1 MTADFYD
8 QLAPFYH
15 LLYPDWERAVEIQG
29 RALGALLRELGVAPG
44 AHVHDAAAGIGT
56 QTLVLLLQG
65 HALSASDISPGAIQ
79 RLRHE
84 LTRGRLAAHTT
95 VDDVRQLGSV
105 ETGSKDAVIACD
117 NRIPHLFGDADILQ
131 AFGQCRRSLRPGG
144 VVVFSVRDYA
154 TVERKSP
161 DVSPYGLRSDGDQRA
176 LAVQVWEWQG
186 DQYDL
191 RIYLTT
197 DDGSACRTEVLH
209 SRYYAVPMAR
219 LLELLSQAG
228 FVEVTRRD
236 DVFFQPVIHGRKPRC
251 RLNDE

>member
-15 LLYPDWERAVEIQG
+15 LLYPDWERSVEIQG
-29 RALGALLRELGVAPG
+29 RALNALLRELGVAPG
-44 AHVHDAAAGIGT
+44 AHVRDAAAGIGT

-84 LTRGRLAAHTT
+84 LTRSALAAHTT
-95 VDDVRQLGSV
+95 VDDLRQLGSV
-105 ETGSKDAVIACD
+105 ETGSKDAVIACA
-117 NRIPHLFGDADILQ
+117 NSITHLFGDAKVLQ
-131 AFGQCRRSLRPGG
+131 SFGQCRRSLRQGG
-144 VVVFSVRDYA
+144 VVVFSVRDY
-154 TVERKSP
+154 TTIERKSP
-161 DVSPYGLRSDGDQRA
+161 DVRPYGLRRDGDQRF

-197 DDGSACRTEVLH
+197 DDGSSCRTEGLLSH
-209 SRYYAVPMAR
+209 YYAVPMAR
-219 LLELLSQAG
+219 LRDLLSQAG

-236 DVFFQPVIHGRKPRC
+236 DVFFQTVIHGRKPRC

>member
-65 HALSASDISPGAIQ
+65 HALNASDISPGAIQ

-131 AFGQCRRSLRPGG
+131 AFGQCRRSLRTGG

-209 SRYYAVPMAR
+209 SRYHAVPMAR